1 MCGRRPTT
9 EQQRYIFF
17 SNWKEKYSEKCL
29 QREQRAKLSGI
40 CGRRGKGIATKQKDG
55 WRHGKWRQGAACE
68 EMGKRIIARGGLSR
82 RMKEFFCDEWENM
95 SIFAAGI

>member
-29 QREQRAKLSGI
+29 QRGQRAKLSGI
-40 CGRRGKGIATKQKDG
+40 CGRRRKGIAAKQKDG
-55 WRHGKWRQGAACE
+55 WRCGKWRQGAACE
-68 EMGKRIIARGGLSR
+68 GMGKRIIAFGRV
-82 RMKEFFCDEWENM
+82 KEFFL
-95 SIFAAGI
+95 